1 VSETSSKLRKSLKVI
16 SVLIKGTLSEGF
28 IVVCESESKSK
39 SSSSTQEVNGKI
51 ISENTKILNKFF
63 IVLQYLLGIIFAKV
77 GIIYESAK

>member
-1 VSETSSKLRKSLKVI
+1 
-16 SVLIKGTLSEGF
+16 
-28 IVVCESESKSK
+28 VVCESESKSK